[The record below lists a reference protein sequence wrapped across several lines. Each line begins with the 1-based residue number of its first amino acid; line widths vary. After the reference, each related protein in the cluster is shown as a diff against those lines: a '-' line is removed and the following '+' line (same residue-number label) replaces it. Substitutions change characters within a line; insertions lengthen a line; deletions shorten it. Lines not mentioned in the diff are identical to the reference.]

1 MGNKFVEVGNP
12 NGSYY
17 ELLRQTGGDTPLSKR
32 LLGEFSDNPYS
43 SERKGLIDSFPMT
56 HFYAADGK
64 SYLLDPQMREA
75 KYWYSAN
82 SSIGSPPA
90 LSSIYSELDREWK
103 NTDLNIGMYFSPEG
117 RESIEMIG
125 SSVLRIGTAAGRL
138 KKGDLTGFFRNLKE
152 VPRSDRR
159 RVQRKYDQGDLSGA
173 FLSAH
178 LGWEPLLKDAY
189 SASEGLGK
197 PKQEATRIKAAKGF
211 TGSYNYATALPK
223 GCKYV
228 GKSFG
233 VHTIILTVARE
244 ATWSERFGLANPFLI
259 AWELV
264 PLSFV
269 ADYFLPISDVITAL
283 GFVGQ
288 RGARHGWFKAYT
300 EEVSYF
306 EAPPGTLKIDYGGR
320 IFTNRLP
327 ASRSYYR
334 KTSSR
339 SPYTVSLSHALSVNT
354 KLPTSVMKLATLS
367 SLAHQNIL
375 SLAKRR
381 DKVWYQD

>member
-1 MGNKFVEVGNP
+1 MVNKVSEVGDP

-17 ELLRQTGGDTPLSKR
+17 EFKRQTGGDTPLAAR
-32 LLGEFSDNPYS
+32 LKGIYYDNPYS
-43 SERKGLIDSFPMT
+43 SERKGLIDTFPMT
-56 HFYAADGK
+56 RFYAPDGS
-64 SYLLDPQMREA
+64 SYLLDPKQRFA
-75 KYWYSAN
+75 KYWFSAN
-82 SSIGSPPA
+82 SSIGTPPA
-90 LSSIYSELDREWK
+90 ISSIYAELDREWK
-103 NTDLNIGMYFSPEG
+103 DTDLNIGMYLSPEG
-117 RESIEMIG
+117 RESVGMVAE
-125 SSVLRIGTAAGRL
+125 SVLRMSTAAHRL
-138 KKGDLTGFFRNLKE
+138 KHGDITGFFRNLKD
-152 VPRSDRR
+152 VPRADKR
-159 RVQRKYDQGDLSGA
+159 RVLRKYDQGDLSGA

-178 LGWEPLLKDAY
+178 LGWEPLIKDAY

-197 PKQEATRIKAAKGF
+197 PKQEATRIKSSKGF
-211 TGSYNYATALPK
+211 TGRYNYATTLPK
-223 GCKYV
+223 GCKYT

-233 VHTIILTVARE
+233 VHTIILTVRRE
-244 ATWSERFGLANPFLI
+244 ATFSERFGMANPFLI

-288 RGARHGWFKAYT
+288 RGAREGWFKAYT
-300 EEVSYF
+300 EDVSYF
-306 EAPPGTLKIDYGGR
+306 EAPPGTLKISYGGKL
-320 IFTNRLP
+320 FTNRLP
-327 ASRSYYR
+327 ASYSYYR

-354 KLPTSVMKLATLS
+354 KLPTSLMKLATLS

-381 DKVWYQD
+381 DKVWYQE